1 MRFVKKIAVT
11 SEGEAAEKSIYD
23 LDMEQI
29 RKEDRRREGPCYL
42 RNMERIQGFIWSF
55 QWRGSRSAQDKNLF
69 GLKTHLNVSVCH
81 FLSIQIHL
89 IILIIEKDRME
100 AGDMDEIIRLS
111 GYMWNEEWDKEAI
124 AEKLCKVMMILLFGV
139 CLWTVAERPSG
150 SIADEKEYS
159 VASSFARNRAEEG
172 EKQGMVLSA
181 FFDSLDF
188 SVPAP
193 IPVSVVGQK
202 ALEGTADLEAQAVPA
217 AAAECGPAVS
227 VPVEGVQTEGVLAEE
242 QEEVLPAML
251 TIHLH
256 GNGGSPAMVT
266 VTERADAV
274 SSGGWSVPQ
283 RPGKVF
289 DGWYLDTACTRPFE
303 GVEAG
308 TDILELYAGWRE
320 LEGFVSDDEG
330 HILACTSGLAV
341 VDGLLALPGIPAC
354 TGIEAGALADV
365 ADQITEIYIPA
376 NIRYIAPGALDG
388 LPNLMYIE
396 VEAGNPDYYSEN
408 GILYTAGGEI
418 VGCPVWYT
426 GE

>member
-1 MRFVKKIAVT
+1 
-11 SEGEAAEKSIYD
+11 
-23 LDMEQI
+23 
-29 RKEDRRREGPCYL
+29 
-42 RNMERIQGFIWSF
+42 
-55 QWRGSRSAQDKNLF
+55 
-69 GLKTHLNVSVCH
+69 
-81 FLSIQIHL
+81 
-89 IILIIEKDRME
+89 ME
-100 AGDMDEIIRLS
+100 AEAMDEIIRLS
-111 GYMWNEEWDKEAI
+111 GCMWNAEEA
-124 AEKLCKVMMILLFGV
+124 AEKLCKVLAILLFGA
-139 CLWTVAERPSG
+139 CLWGAAGYLDGSG
-150 SIADEKEYS
+150 ADEYGYS
-159 VASSFARNRAEEG
+159 AAGSFVYSQAEEG
-172 EKQGMVLSA
+172 GEGPLTLPKVSGS
-181 FFDSLDF
+181 FFL

-193 IPVSVVGQK
+193 VPVSSIEPDKGIQES
-202 ALEGTADLEAQAVPA
+202 AADTAAQAVPA
-217 AAAECGPAVS
+217 AATECGPAVS

-251 TIHLH
+251 TIHLY

-365 ADQITEIYIPA
+365 ADQITEIFIPA